1 MGKLTSADYLLRTSP
16 PPIEKRV
23 SWGSCWAPASPPPI
37 EKRVS
42 WGSWWASADYHP
54 PNVPTT
60 YREECLVGKLTRAD
74 NFPTTYTDEG
84 LVGKLS

>member
-1 MGKLTSADYLLRTSP
+1 MGKLL
-16 PPIEKRV
+16 
-23 SWGSCWAPASPPPI
+23 GSSF
-37 EKRVS
+37 
-42 WGSWWASADYHP
+42 
-54 PNVPTT
+54 PTT